1 MYEFRSFKL
10 QLLYDTSS
18 WNGWE
23 GAEKQNKTKV
33 AEDIRIFRNAF
44 LDFEHL
50 LKKNNNNKTTNK
62 LTTVCCIK
70 Y

>member
-33 AEDIRIFRNAF
+33 VEDIRIFGMHSWT
-44 LDFEHL
+44 LS
-50 LKKNNNNKTTNK
+50 
-62 LTTVCCIK
+62 I